1 MDEFRAE
8 AEALLRVRRFGI
20 LSTHSEAAPGY
31 PFGSLASYA
40 VDDQGRP
47 VFLFS
52 GLALHTQNAAADPRV
67 SLTVFDAAAEE
78 RPQTAPRVTV
88 IGDLAPVP
96 QDEDA
101 AARALYLERH
111 PEAKELQPI
120 RGLRSLPLHRPRYLF
135 RRRLRP
141 RRLGLP
147 RGVTAADRRLRPCLN
162 AGLPLTA

>member
-1 MDEFRAE
+1 MKISGGIGTNDFRDE
-8 AEALLRVRRFGI
+8 AEALLRARRFGI
-20 LSTHSEAAPGY
+20 LSTHSEAALGY

-40 VDDQGRP
+40 VDDEARP

-88 IGDLAPVP
+88 IGDIATVP

-101 AARALYLERH
+101 ATRALYLERH
-111 PEAKELQPI
+111 PEAKDYIQFGDFVL
-120 RGLRSLPLHRPRYLF
+120 Y
-135 RRRLRP
+135 RLAVRDVYFVGGFG
-141 RRLGLP
+141 R
-147 RGVTAADRRLRPCLN
+147 
-162 AGLPLTA
+162 AGWVSRAE